1 MIFLLHYLVIQNSEA
16 REIKVENKY
25 EQQFKKGS
33 LEMILLTL
41 ISAKE
46 TYGYEIITN
55 LNEKGGRIFG
65 YTREG
70 TVYPVLYRLEK
81 SGLIKSRTAPS
92 SANGGTKKYYSVTEE
107 GKAALGAMKSFWQD
121 YVECVNSFITLSEEE
136 KNNDK

>member
-1 MIFLLHYLVIQNSEA
+1 M
-16 REIKVENKY
+16 ENKY

-33 LEMILLTL
+33 LEMVLLSL
-41 ISAKE
+41 ISEKE

-81 SGLIKSRTAPS
+81 NELIKSRMAPS
-92 SANGGTKKYYSVTEE
+92 PANGGMKKYYSATQE
-107 GKAALGAMKSFWQD
+107 GKAVLSAMKNFWHD
-121 YVECVNSFITLSEEE
+121 YVKCVNSFMTLSEEE

>member
-1 MIFLLHYLVIQNSEA
+1 M
-16 REIKVENKY
+16 ENKY

-33 LEMILLTL
+33 LEMVLLSL
-41 ISAKE
+41 ISEKE

-55 LNEKGGRIFG
+55 LNERGGRIFG

-81 SGLIKSRTAPS
+81 NGLIKSRMAPS
-92 SANGGTKKYYSVTEE
+92 PANGGMKKYYSATQE
-107 GKAALGAMKSFWQD
+107 GKAVLSAMKNFWRD
-121 YVECVNSFITLSEEE
+121 YVECVNSFMTLSEEE

>member
-1 MIFLLHYLVIQNSEA
+1 M
-16 REIKVENKY
+16 ENKY

-33 LEMILLTL
+33 LEMILLSL
-41 ISAKE
+41 ISEKE

-81 SGLIKSRTAPS
+81 NGLIKSRTAPS
-92 SANGGTKKYYSVTEE
+92 SANGGMKKYYSVTDE
-107 GKAALGAMKSFWQD
+107 GEAALSAMKDFWHD
-121 YVECVNSFITLSEEE
+121 YVECVNSFMTLSQEE